1 MDYKTYLDLVL
12 ALENRSE
19 PQTLAYIFNILDIK
33 GNGYLDSFTLNF
45 FFRAIQDQMKQHGA
59 EPVSFQDVKDEL
71 FDMVRP
77 RDPEKITLTDL
88 LACGQGDTFVSIL
101 IEFHGFWAYENREA
115 VSSEPSQ
122 D

>member
-1 MDYKTYLDLVL
+1 
-12 ALENRSE
+12 
-19 PQTLAYIFNILDIK
+19 
-33 GNGYLDSFTLNF
+33 
-45 FFRAIQDQMKQHGA
+45 MKVHDA

-77 RDPEKITLTDL
+77 KHPEAITLPDL
-88 LACGQGDTFVSIL
+88 LACGQGETFVSIL

>member
-1 MDYKTYLDLVL
+1 
-12 ALENRSE
+12 
-19 PQTLAYIFNILDIK
+19 
-33 GNGYLDSFTLNF
+33 
-45 FFRAIQDQMKQHGA
+45 MKAHDA

-77 RDPEKITLTDL
+77 KDLERITLTDL